1 MEYLEKYDELLV
13 LIDIFEEMKKN
24 YDLMEYNLRQQCV
37 NGSGDIGSID
47 YSGMPKGHKVNPDA
61 DVVLNKM
68 FALRPFI
75 DNTKESLEILYESK
89 NKIETYIANIENT
102 EVRLIFTK
110 RYIQFKQWDDIAR
123 EMCMSESSVFRRH
136 KSQFRRDER

>member
-13 LIDIFEEMKKN
+13 LIDIFEEMKRN
-24 YDLMEYNLRQQCV
+24 YELMEYNIRQQCS

-47 YSGMPKGHKVNPDA
+47 YSGMPKSHMVNPDA

-75 DNTKESLEILYESK
+75 DNTNESLEILYESK
-89 NKIETYIANIENT
+89 NKIETYIASLEGTEHKVAYLKFIKNKDIKFISTSLGISEGTVKNILT
-102 EVRLIFTK
+102 RIK
-110 RYIQFKQWDDIAR
+110 K
-123 EMCMSESSVFRRH
+123 
-136 KSQFRRDER
+136 KK

>member
-75 DNTKESLEILYESK
+75 DNTKESLGILYESK
-89 NKIETYIANIENT
+89 NKIETYIASLEGTEHKVAYLKFIKNKDIKFISTSLGISEGTVKNILT
-102 EVRLIFTK
+102 RIK
-110 RYIQFKQWDDIAR
+110 K
-123 EMCMSESSVFRRH
+123 
-136 KSQFRRDER
+136 KK